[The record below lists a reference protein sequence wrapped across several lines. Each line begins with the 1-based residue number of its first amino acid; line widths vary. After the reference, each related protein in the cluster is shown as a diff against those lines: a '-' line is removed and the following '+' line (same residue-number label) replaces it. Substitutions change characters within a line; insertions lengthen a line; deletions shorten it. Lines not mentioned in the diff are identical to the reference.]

1 MDIPFNVPFTSGKE
15 LQYINELYTSRSKFS
30 GDGKFTKM
38 CHKWFEE
45 FVKTK
50 KSFLTTSCTHAL
62 EIAALLCDIKPGDE
76 VIMPSFTFVSTANA
90 FVLRGA
96 RIVFVDIRP
105 DTMNINEKLLEDA
118 ITPQTKAIVVVHYA
132 GVSCEMNAI
141 MNIARKN
148 NLYVIEDAAQA
159 IGATYN
165 GKALGSLGHLGALSF
180 HDTKNI
186 HCGEGGSLLVNEDSF
201 IAPAEIFR
209 EKGTNRS
216 KFLRGEVDKYTWVDV
231 GSSYLP
237 SEINAAVLLP
247 QLEQVEE
254 VTKKRRLLWQTYF
267 ENFQE
272 LEKEGFLE
280 LPRIP
285 EECQH
290 NGHIFYIKLKNID
303 NRQELIDYLKKE
315 GIYSVF
321 HYVPLHSSRAG
332 HKFGR
337 FHGKDE
343 YTTIE
348 SERLLRLPMFYSLTV
363 SDIECIVKKIV
374 VFFNSASGDQKI
386 MKIAV

>member
-1 MDIPFNVPFTSGKE
+1 MEIPFNIPFTSGKE
-15 LQYINELYTSRSKFS
+15 IQYINELYTSKIKFS

-45 FVKTK
+45 YLKTK

-62 EIAALLCDIKPGDE
+62 EIAALLCDIKQGDE

-141 MNIARKN
+141 MDIARKN

-165 GKALGSLGHLGALSF
+165 GKALGSLGHLGAISF

-237 SEINAAVLLP
+237 SELNAAVLLP

-267 ENFQE
+267 ENFHD
-272 LEKEGFLE
+272 LENKGVLE
-280 LPRIP
+280 LPKIP

-303 NRQELIDYLKKE
+303 DRQDLIDFLKKE

-321 HYVPLHSSRAG
+321 HYIPLHSSRAG

-363 SDIECIVKKIV
+363 SEVENIVKKISF
-374 VFFNSASGDQKI
+374 FFNSATRN
-386 MKIAV
+386 